1 MSDIADDIIKTAESV
16 YAKLGRG
23 SRTDTDTLARALM
36 GEREMAALKAE
47 AVAEAMASESTAKL
61 LREVARAIRAI

>member
-1 MSDIADDIIKTAESV
+1 
-16 YAKLGRG
+16 
-23 SRTDTDTLARALM
+23 M

-61 LREVARAIRAI
+61 LREIARGIRAI

>member
-1 MSDIADDIIKTAESV
+1 MIPEDIMKTAESV
-16 YAKLGRG
+16 YRKLGRG
-23 SRTDTDTLARALM
+23 SVPDTDTLARALM

-61 LREVARAIRAI
+61 LREIARAIRAI